1 MAAETGPSSL
11 AESDLLVT
19 SLRSPLPEEPLV
31 ESTIKDEDRSQT
43 KQSPSYH
50 VTAGGNETVKQP
62 STGSKNDMPY
72 DDRSA
77 TPLHH
82 AVRRGDEPAIIL
94 LLRKGADIN
103 GQDADGKTP
112 MHWAA
117 QSGNE
122 AMVKLLIEKGAGVN
136 NCDYSLKTPLHSAVE
151 SGTEAAVKVLI
162 EKGANINC
170 EDYHGKTPLQLAV
183 KSANEVTARLLIEV

>member
-122 AMVKLLIEKGAGVN
+122 AMVKLLIEKGA
-136 NCDYSLKTPLHSAVE
+136 
-151 SGTEAAVKVLI
+151 
-162 EKGANINC
+162 NINC
-170 EDYHGKTPLQLAV
+170 EDYHGKTPLQLAM
-183 KSANEVTARLLIEV
+183 KNANEVTARLLIEV